1 MGADPEVIRQACT
14 ITMLKC
20 AATSESPPALPV
32 IMGDEATDLTLAIY
46 TPHSPCLTITVKY
59 SNDRLAELGKQV
71 LTLVVTLYLFDERPF
86 LTATD
91 IEERRDSILDD
102 DEILSWLGL
111 YPDMEKRFLQ
121 RAGLDP
127 LHSREEMCVFFLSY
141 VGAIYISN
149 GRSLRPVLENWIAGL
164 ISLDSSM
171 SGSSGG
177 SSSSTHSLP
186 PLYLDTPPLTPAN
199 SPLSSPS
206 TPNSPLSS
214 RPIDDKTL
222 ELVNQTAQQKG
233 VLLQYVDEREG
244 GLDHDPAWLVHCK
257 INGQEKGC
265 GRGKKKK
272 VAMALA
278 ARQAYIAMDW

>member
-1 MGADPEVIRQACT
+1 
-14 ITMLKC
+14 MLKN
-20 AATSESPPALPV
+20 AATSDSPPALPV
-32 IMGDEATDLTLAIY
+32 IVGDEATDLTLAIY
-46 TPHSPCLTITVKY
+46 TPRSPCSTITVQY
-59 SNDRLAELGKQV
+59 TNDRLAELGKQV
-71 LTLVVTLYLFDERPF
+71 LTLIVTQYLFHERPF
-86 LTATD
+86 LTATN

-111 YPDMEKRFLQ
+111 YPEMEQRFLQ
-121 RAGLDP
+121 RVGLDP
-127 LHSREEMCVFFLSY
+127 LHDREETCVFFLSY

-149 GRSLRPVLENWIAGL
+149 GKSTRPVLENWITEL
-164 ISLDSSM
+164 ISLDFST
-171 SGSSGG
+171 SGSSGR
-177 SSSSTHSLP
+177 SSSSAHSLP
-186 PLYLDTPPLTPAN
+186 PLYLETPPLTPAN

-222 ELVNQTAQQKG
+222 ALVNQTAKQKG
-233 VLLQYVDEREG
+233 VLIQYVDEREG

>member
-1 MGADPEVIRQACT
+1 
-14 ITMLKC
+14 MLKN
-20 AATSESPPALPV
+20 AATTDSPPALPV
-32 IMGDEATDLTLAIY
+32 IVGDEATDLTLAIY
-46 TPHSPCLTITVKY
+46 TPSSPYSTITVRY

-71 LTLVVTLYLFDERPF
+71 LILVVTQCLFHEQPF
-86 LTATD
+86 LTVTN
-91 IEERRDSILDD
+91 IEEKRDSILDD
-102 DEILSWLGL
+102 DAILSWLEL
-111 YPDMEKRFLQ
+111 YPEMEQRFLQ

-127 LHSREEMCVFFLSY
+127 LHARKAR
-141 VGAIYISN
+141 AIYISN
-149 GRSLRPVLENWIAGL
+149 GRSTRPVLENWITQL

-171 SGSSGG
+171 SGSSGR
-177 SSSSTHSLP
+177 SCSAHSLP

-206 TPNSPLSS
+206 TPNSPSPS

-244 GLDHDPAWLVHCK
+244 GRDHDPAWLVHCK

>member
-1 MGADPEVIRQACT
+1 
-14 ITMLKC
+14 MLK
-20 AATSESPPALPV
+20 AVATSESPPALPV

-46 TPHSPCLTITVKY
+46 TPHTPCLTITVQY
-59 SNDRLAELGKQV
+59 SYDRLAELGKQV
-71 LTLVVTLYLFDERPF
+71 LTLVVTLYLFHERPF

-91 IEERRDSILDD
+91 IEERRHSILDD
-102 DEILSWLGL
+102 DEILSWLEL
-111 YPDMEKRFLQ
+111 YPDMEQRFLQ

-127 LHSREEMCVFFLSY
+127 LHSREAR
-141 VGAIYISN
+141 AIYISN
-149 GRSLRPVLENWIAGL
+149 GRSTRPVLANWIAGL
-164 ISLDSSM
+164 ISISLVSSM
-171 SGSSGG
+171 SGSSGSPF
-177 SSSSTHSLP
+177 SSAHSLP

-206 TPNSPLSS
+206 TPNSPLPS

-222 ELVNQTAQQKG
+222 ALVNQTAKQKG
-233 VLLQYVDEREG
+233 VLIQYVDEREG

-257 INGQEKGC
+257 VNGQEKGC

-278 ARQAYIAMDW
+278 ARQAYYAMGW